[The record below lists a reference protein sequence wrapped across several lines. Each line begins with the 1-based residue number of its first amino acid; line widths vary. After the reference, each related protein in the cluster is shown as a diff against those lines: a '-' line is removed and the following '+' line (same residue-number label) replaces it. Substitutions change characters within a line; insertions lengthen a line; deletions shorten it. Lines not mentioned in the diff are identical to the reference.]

1 MKTKK
6 SNQHNQKNKC
16 WVLECSL
23 ILKSEG
29 LDKYPEFSH
38 VMKML
43 LNNGQKVDPTLVIEP
58 VTVGKGEQL
67 DNPDDVPMNFT
78 DLSINVK
85 VSGGAMHSK

>member
-1 MKTKK
+1 MTKM
-6 SNQHNQKNKC
+6 SNLRDHKHKR
-16 WVLECSL
+16 WVVEYLL

-38 VMKML
+38 AMKML
-43 LNNGQKVDPTLVIEP
+43 LNSGQKVDPILGIEP
-58 VTVGKGEQL
+58 VMVGKGEQL

-85 VSGGAMHSK
+85 LSGGGKAF